1 MEVALQRLGASP
13 EISPL
18 CDERHRFYILRRCPY
33 SIIYRVESGGHLGRG
48 SGARSPLAELLGR
61 ASLTGNSWRING
73 LKGPIRYSTF
83 NLKPNDWNGE
93 TVHLTLVDIY
103 RVSTQLGLF
112 AERPK
117 VEVPTKIAGMG
128 SYPIKAGG
136 SLTVTTDGRKWKI
149 VGGWVPGKYKATVRI
164 ENLAVEGDRCILS
177 VHSEPFEFEIR

>member
-1 MEVALQRLGASP
+1 MFRGQIFLFCFWLSAWKIAGAAGATNEMLIP
-13 EISPL
+13 VVVTAK
-18 CDERHRFYILRRCPY
+18 
-33 SIIYRVESGGHLGRG
+33 VEPAVVKQGEPI
-48 SGARSPLAELLGR
+48 PLAV
-61 ASLTGNSWRING
+61 TIVNG